1 MLSFP
6 HNHQL
11 MRLLSTLLLLPL
23 AASAQTLWPVNV
35 GGSTIGSTPP
45 YYSPQNLTINVGDQ
59 VRWTNVSGTHNVNGS
74 QSLFP
79 GNPQSFGSGSPQ
91 SGGWT
96 YTFTF
101 TIPGVYNY
109 HCTQVGH
116 AATQFGSITVVD
128 PSTGLAEVA
137 AAGNEVRVFPSP
149 ASDRLF
155 VDLGQLEARELR
167 IVNLNGEVVAAM
179 GATAAGAATMDVSG
193 LAPAS
198 YFVLITDREGRLST
212 KPFIKQ

>member
-1 MLSFP
+1 
-6 HNHQL
+6 
-11 MRLLSTLLLLPL
+11 MRLLSALLLLPL

-59 VRWTNVSGTHNVNGS
+59 VRWTNVSGTHNVNGN

-101 TIPGVYNY
+101 TIPGVYSY

-128 PSTGLAEVA
+128 PGTGLAEVA
-137 AAGNEVRVFPSP
+137 EAGNELRVFPSP
-149 ASDRLF
+149 ASDRVF
-155 VDLGQLEARELR
+155 VDLGASTARELR
-167 IVNLNGEVVAAM
+167 IINLNGEVVGAM
-179 GATAAGAATMDVSG
+179 VGSRTGIVTLDVSS
-193 LAPAS
+193 LSPAS
-198 YFVLITDREGRLST
+198 YFVLVTDGEGRMRST
-212 KPFIKQ
+212 PFIKQ

>member
-1 MLSFP
+1 
-6 HNHQL
+6 
-11 MRLLSTLLLLPL
+11 MRLLSALLLLPF

-35 GGSTIGSTPP
+35 GGSTIGGTPP
-45 YYSPQNLTINVGDQ
+45 FYSPQNLTIQVGDQ
-59 VRWTNVSGTHNVNGS
+59 VRWTNVSGTHNVNGN

-79 GNPQSFGSGSPQ
+79 GNPQSFSSGNPS
-91 SGGWT
+91 SGGWN

-116 AATQFGSITVVD
+116 AATQFGSITVVN
-128 PSTGLAEVA
+128 PSTGLAEVNE
-137 AAGNEVRVFPSP
+137 AGNAVNVYPSP

-167 IVNLNGEVVAAM
+167 IVNLNGEVVSAM
-179 GATAAGAATMDVSG
+179 GVTAAGVATMDVSG

-198 YFVLITDREGRLST
+198 YFMLITDREGRVST